1 MCLRVLAPEKWLA
14 PVLGSGRPPLPRPT
28 PRRVALVGERVEDI
42 RAQTGPELQPGGGVG
57 GGGGVL
63 KQEALGERPRG
74 AGVGRRVRKEVHPR
88 PPVFPNPGCG
98 CGSPQGLDG
107 LAQEPAAEEVSRS
120 LVAGVAPGAGAG
132 RAARGAGGREL
143 EGWGRAGGGRQPRGG
158 RLWGG
163 GARTAAPA
171 ALSAL

>member
-1 MCLRVLAPEKWLA
+1 MVGSCSGFWTPPPPPPNPAPGCTGWGKGRGYQGPDRSGA
-14 PVLGSGRPPLPRPT
+14 P
-28 PRRVALVGERVEDI
+28 A
-42 RAQTGPELQPGGGVG
+42 GGWGG